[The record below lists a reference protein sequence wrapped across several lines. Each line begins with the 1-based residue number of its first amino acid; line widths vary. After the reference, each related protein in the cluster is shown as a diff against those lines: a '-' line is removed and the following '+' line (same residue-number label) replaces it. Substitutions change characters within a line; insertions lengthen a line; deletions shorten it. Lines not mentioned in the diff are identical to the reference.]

1 MSLMSRMTEKDS
13 LAGCSLSGYR
23 DEWIG
28 TNQTVFQVDDAGN
41 IEDDGTRSLNPVSY
55 THLSVIGI
63 GMIISLLRIRIFQME
78 YLQM

>member
-1 MSLMSRMTEKDS
+1 MLTEKDS

-41 IEDDGTRSLNPVSY
+41 IEDDGTRSLNLCDSVSERAW
-55 THLSVIGI
+55 
-63 GMIISLLRIRIFQME
+63 LRILRVIF
-78 YLQM
+78 